1 MKHRILV
8 VDDELQMRRMLK
20 TGLSVRG
27 YEVLEVESGIAALEA
42 IINWYPEVVVLDLG
56 LPDMDGLEVC
66 RRVRE
71 WSYVPIIVLS
81 VRDQEQEKVAVLDMG
96 ADDYLTKPFGM
107 DELLARIRVALRHVA
122 CRDAPHEPVC
132 TYGDVQIDR
141 AYRRVMV
148 RGQAVHL
155 TPTEYKLLLVL
166 TTHAGKVLTHHWLL
180 RAVWG
185 DSYDQEVPTLR
196 VFITQ
201 LRHKIEP
208 DAAKPVYILTE
219 PGVGYRF
226 NVYQEIPHYQE
237 IAPPHP
243 DP

>member
-20 TGLSVRG
+20 TGLSVQG
-27 YEVLEVESGIAALEA
+27 YEVLEVENGTAALEA

-66 RRVRE
+66 RC
-71 WSYVPIIVLS
+71 

-107 DELLARIRVALRHVA
+107 DELLARIRVALRHAA
-122 CRDAPHEPVC
+122 CRDVPHEPVC

-141 AYRRVMV
+141 AYRRVTV
-148 RGQAVHL
+148 SGQAVHL
-155 TPTEYKLLLVL
+155 TPTEYKLLHVL

-180 RAVWG
+180 GAVWG
-185 DSYDQEVPTLR
+185 PAYDQEVPTLR

-226 NVYQEIPHYQE
+226 NIVQGESPSQDL
-237 IAPPHP
+237 APPNPEHRTLNP
-243 DP
+243 EP